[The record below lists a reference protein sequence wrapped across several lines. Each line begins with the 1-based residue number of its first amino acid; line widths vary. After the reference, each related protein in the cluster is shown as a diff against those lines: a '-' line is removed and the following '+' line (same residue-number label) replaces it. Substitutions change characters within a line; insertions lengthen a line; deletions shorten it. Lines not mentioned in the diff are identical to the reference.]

1 MIIYIC
7 MCVHINL
14 WQMHMHISTCKKQK
28 SSSGVISQ
36 KAYSLFWNS
45 HSLARDILCKLV
57 GWPVSSCFLK
67 LLLKIESNESRAY
80 IFKTENLC
88 ESCFFLVLF
97 SSKWLFLCI
106 FSSITI
112 KAWSRFASSWF
123 FIYLKGNLHRKCYS
137 ITFGHWKVP
146 LGLWN
151 ESRNVFGVNLKK
163 YLLFLYFILLFIL
176 IQGLT

>member
-36 KAYSLFWNS
+36 KAHSLFRNS
-45 HSLARDILCKLV
+45 HSLAWDILCKLV

-67 LLLKIESNESRAY
+67 LLLKIESNESRAN

-88 ESCFFLVLF
+88 ESCFFWSYFLLNGCFSVSSAASQSRLDLVLQAAG
-97 SSKWLFLCI
+97 SSYISKEICI
-106 FSSITI
+106 
-112 KAWSRFASSWF
+112 
-123 FIYLKGNLHRKCYS
+123 
-137 ITFGHWKVP
+137 
-146 LGLWN
+146 
-151 ESRNVFGVNLKK
+151 ESV
-163 YLLFLYFILLFIL
+163 
-176 IQGLT
+176 IQ

>member
-45 HSLARDILCKLV
+45 HSLAWDILCKLA

-112 KAWSRFASSWF
+112 KTWSSFAGSWF
-123 FIYLKGNLHRKCYS
+123 FTYLKGNLHRKCYS